1 MMKSKGGEKVKRKSW
16 IIANILLFIF
26 IISIGICPNISK
38 AEGNS
43 LSLNSIDYQVVLNTD
58 GSIRIT
64 ENWDINNKSSGTLF
78 KTFDS
83 IAGGI
88 TDVSVKDISTN
99 LNGTEYNQISTYQ
112 YHVPAGSFQALENED
127 GKFEIAWGVKSKG
140 NSRKYQIQYT
150 VKNAVN
156 VYSDVA
162 ELYWQ
167 LIGKDNSMPIDK
179 MTATIILPEKVENKE
194 NLRAWAHGPLNG
206 NVEIVDNKT
215 VKIECEYVDPE
226 IYIEPRVA
234 ILEPNMFLEAN
245 KREENKLQTILAEEQ
260 GYADEANRK
269 RETER
274 AKLEREAFFQE
285 KVMPVLKVMADIV
298 IGIVGGGFLIINLV
312 KYIGE
317 LQTVKKVVPSMK
329 LDYYREIPREDATP
343 AEAAFLHYNATIGS
357 NMPKV
362 LSATM
367 LDLCLKGYLQF
378 EIIDDKN
385 VKVTLVA
392 EKTEEALKPYEQT
405 VYELLKE
412 VANKQTNS
420 FTMKEF
426 EKYARI
432 HGNSFM
438 SKMDSVE
445 IRVNN
450 EEINIGNMSEE
461 GKKKKS
467 TYMASG
473 IAYITITIAIAFFS
487 FLFLLP
493 IMLFFIPILLL
504 VNSILCFILSG
515 RYSIFSQAGLDEKE
529 KWEALKR
536 YMEDFSMIDEKSVPE
551 LVLWEKYLVYATAF
565 GIADKVL
572 KQLKIKYPEFAEGN
586 LGIND
591 YMYLYL
597 LSNSY
602 MNMTFI
608 STFNRAVNNA
618 YFSGVSARA
627 ATNGYSYGNSS
638 SGGGFGGGFSG
649 GGGFGGGG
657 GRNGWQIIKLI
668 EEYNK

>member
-1 MMKSKGGEKVKRKSW
+1 
-16 IIANILLFIF
+16 
-26 IISIGICPNISK
+26 
-38 AEGNS
+38 
-43 LSLNSIDYQVVLNTD
+43 
-58 GSIRIT
+58 
-64 ENWDINNKSSGTLF
+64 
-78 KTFDS
+78 
-83 IAGGI
+83 
-88 TDVSVKDISTN
+88 
-99 LNGTEYNQISTYQ
+99 
-112 YHVPAGSFQALENED
+112 
-127 GKFEIAWGVKSKG
+127 
-140 NSRKYQIQYT
+140 
-150 VKNAVN
+150 
-156 VYSDVA
+156 
-162 ELYWQ
+162 
-167 LIGKDNSMPIDK
+167 
-179 MTATIILPEKVENKE
+179 
-194 NLRAWAHGPLNG
+194 
-206 NVEIVDNKT
+206 
-215 VKIECEYVDPE
+215 
-226 IYIEPRVA
+226 
-234 ILEPNMFLEAN
+234 
-245 KREENKLQTILAEEQ
+245 
-260 GYADEANRK
+260 
-269 RETER
+269 
-274 AKLEREAFFQE
+274 
-285 KVMPVLKVMADIV
+285 MPVLKVMADIV

-317 LQTVKKVVPSMK
+317 LQTIKKVAPSMK

-487 FLFLLP
+487 FLFFLP
-493 IMLFFIPILLL
+493 IMLFFMPILLL

-586 LGIND
+586 LGMND